1 MFQDRT
7 AAGRQLADA
16 LRARGWTA
24 PIVLALPRG
33 GVPVGVEIAET
44 LGAPM
49 DVLMVRKLGA
59 PGRPELAMGAVAKT
73 GESVETVLNDDVV
86 QLLGIRDEAIARTK
100 DAELRVIQE
109 REQRYNA
116 GRTRPGIQG
125 RTAIVVDDGIATGAT
140 MRAALRAARR
150 AAPARVVLAVPVAP
164 PDAVRQLSAEAD
176 EVVCLAQPWDL
187 GAIGMYYR
195 DFRQV
200 DDQEVV
206 AALARYSAP
215 GSGAA

>member
-1 MFQDRT
+1 MFDNRG
-7 AAGRQLADA
+7 AAGRQLAER
-16 LRARGWTA
+16 LRGRGWTA

-33 GVPVGVEIAET
+33 GVPVGMEIADV
-44 LGAPM
+44 LGGPM

-73 GESVETVLNDDVV
+73 GESTETVLNDDVV
-86 QLLGIRDEAIARTK
+86 QVLGVGREAIERTK
-100 DAELRVIQE
+100 DAELRMIAA

-116 GRTRPGIQG
+116 GRARPAIQG
-125 RTAIVVDDGIATGAT
+125 RTAIVVDDGVATGAT

-150 AAPARVVLAVPVAP
+150 AEPERVVLAVPVAP

-176 EVVCLAQPWDL
+176 EVVCLAQPADL

-200 DDQEVV
+200 DDGEVV
-206 AALARYSAP
+206 DALARYAAP
-215 GSGAA
+215 GAD